1 MNRQHDAPTD
11 GEADLVKLD
20 KDHPGFRDRAY
31 RERRNAIAQQALSW
45 KYGQPIPDIDYSQDE
60 HGVWRI
66 ALQNLKPLHDRYA
79 PAAFKRCW
87 PLLGFGSDQVPS
99 FSSVNQRVAART
111 GFQLAPVAGLV
122 TPRVFMEELG
132 RNIFLATQYMRHH
145 SAPLYTPEPDVIH
158 ELVGHAALL
167 ADEKFAAVNRL
178 FGEVAK
184 DVSDQHVEALIRVYW
199 YALEFGVAKG
209 AGGLEVVGAGLLS
222 SFGELGRFE
231 THAKLLPFDIKTI
244 AATPFDPTEYQG
256 TLFVAKS
263 ADAMLEELTRWLS
276 SLRGGRLSS

>member
-11 GEADLVKLD
+11 GEKDLVKLD
-20 KDHPGFRDRAY
+20 KDHPGFRDRNY
-31 RERRNAIAQQALSW
+31 RERRNAIARQALQW
-45 KYGQPIPDIDYSQDE
+45 KYGQPIPDIDYTADE

-66 ALQNLKPLHDRYA
+66 ALENLAPLHAKYA
-79 PAAFKRCW
+79 PAAFKACW
-87 PLLGFGSDQVPS
+87 PLLQFAGDQVPS
-99 FSSVNQRVAART
+99 FSAVNKRVHART

-132 RNIFLATQYMRHH
+132 RGIFLATQYMRHH

-167 ADEKFAAVNRL
+167 ADEKFARVNRL

-184 DVSDQHVEALIRVYW
+184 DVNDTHVEALIRVYW
-199 YALEFGVAKG
+199 YALEFGVAKTSTG
-209 AGGLEVVGAGLLS
+209 FQVLGAGLLS

-231 THAKLLPFDIKTI
+231 ARAKLRPFSIDEI
-244 AATPFDPTEYQG
+244 ARTPFDPTEYQG
-256 TLFVAKS
+256 TLFVADS
-263 ADAMLEELTRWLS
+263 ADAMLDELTRWLTS
-276 SLRGGRLSS
+276 IRRGAR

>member
-1 MNRQHDAPTD
+1 MNHRHDAPTD
-11 GEADLVKLD
+11 GEVDLVKLD

-31 RERRNAIAQQALSW
+31 RNRRNAIAQRALDW
-45 KYGQPIPDIDYSQDE
+45 KYGQPIPDIDYTDDE

-66 ALQNLKPLHDRYA
+66 ALQNLAPLHGKYA

-87 PLLGFGSDQVPS
+87 PLLDFTPDRVPS
-99 FSSVNQRVAART
+99 FSSVNQRVKART

-167 ADEKFAAVNRL
+167 ADEGFAEVNQR

-184 DVSDQHVEALIRVYW
+184 DVDDKHIEALIRVYW
-199 YALEFGVAKG
+199 YALEFGVAKTST
-209 AGGLEVVGAGLLS
+209 GLEVVGAGLLS

-231 THAKLLPFDIKTI
+231 THAKLLPFSIDEI
-244 AATPFDPTEYQG
+244 ARTPFDPTDYQG
-256 TLFVAKS
+256 TLFVAES
-263 ADAMLEELTRWLS
+263 TDQMLKALMSWLAT
-276 SLRGGRLSS
+276 LE